1 MNRKK
6 WIFIGTA
13 ALIVLSAC
21 GGYFFLKPSRSEEEK
36 PRTEIVRSA
45 PFIVKIRETGKLE
58 PLISVNVKSNV
69 EGEIARIFVREGE
82 KVQQGDALIKLD
94 DERIREEQIQAN
106 ANLEAAKA
114 QLDQSKQSVE
124 LTRIRQNAQLKSAE
138 DGASIAKASLDAAK
152 KSTIQQ
158 IRSAELE
165 LANARAYLDQD
176 LIALNQARITERQ
189 SHLSLSRA
197 KSRLASTRVNLTNAE
212 SELTRSKELYEKKY
226 ISLSALENAQ
236 AAEASARTTYEQ
248 TEQDV
253 SAAEESVKSAAESI
267 ASRETGIASRRE
279 AIRVQE
285 ANLETL
291 KESRKAIEYQAELQ
305 LQTAETELKR
315 VRDSAE
321 AEVKNSESALAIAN
335 ANYIRAESGLKNAE
349 ERLEWTEITAPL
361 AGSIIALVVEEGEI
375 VQSGRSAFAQGP
387 AIMTIADLSQM
398 VINTYINEVD
408 IPRIQVDQKAEI
420 HLGAYPER
428 VFEGRVK
435 EISPQGIPLENVT
448 KFEVVI
454 EALGSPEEL
463 KPGMN
468 ADVDII
474 VADRQDVTQLPI
486 ETLIEKTKM
495 IVQLGVAGS
504 DMQQLS
510 MDQSVDIESRSGKRY
525 GGRIVG
531 FNESAEYAA
540 TVFID
545 ETAPAGLRAGI
556 QTMSLILKTDS
567 GKKEDETRIEDLR
580 CLVERDRKQLVL
592 LPVETENKD
601 ESSDRETAIKVGL
614 RNDMSFE
621 ILEGLSV
628 GDSVLVPDLSRLIER

>member
-6 WIFIGTA
+6 WTLIGTA
-13 ALIVLSAC
+13 ALLALLAG
-21 GGYFFLKPSRSEEEK
+21 GGYIVLKPSKSEEEK
-36 PRTEIVRSA
+36 PRAEIVRSA

-69 EGEIARIFVREGE
+69 EGEIARIFVRQGD

-94 DERIREEQIQAN
+94 DERIREEQVQAN

-124 LTRIRQNAQLKSAE
+124 LTRIRQDAQLKSAE
-138 DGASIAKASLDAAK
+138 DGASIAKASLDAAQ

-189 SHLSLSRA
+189 SQLSLSRA
-197 KSRLASTRVNLTNAE
+197 KSRLSSTRVNLTNAE

-236 AAEASARTTYEQ
+236 ASEASARTTYEQ

-267 ASRETGIASRRE
+267 ASRETGISSRRE

-285 ANLETL
+285 ANLGTL
-291 KESRKAIEYQAELQ
+291 KESREAIEYQAQLQ

-335 ANYIRAESGLKNAE
+335 ANYIRADSGLKNAE
-349 ERLEWTEITAPL
+349 ERLEWTQITAPL
-361 AGSIIALVVEEGEI
+361 TGSIIALVVEEGEI

-398 VINTYINEVD
+398 VIKTYINEVD

-420 HLGAYPER
+420 HLGAYPDS
-428 VFEGRVK
+428 VFQGRVK

-495 IVQLGVAGS
+495 IVQLGVAGA
-504 DMQQLS
+504 DRQRLS
-510 MDQSVDIESRSGKRY
+510 IDQSVDVESRSGKRY
-525 GGRIVG
+525 GGRIVA
-531 FNESAEYAA
+531 FNESGEYAA
-540 TVFID
+540 TAFID

-556 QTMSLILKTDS
+556 QTMTLILKTDS
-567 GKKEDETRIEDLR
+567 GKKEDETKIEDLR

-592 LPVETENKD
+592 LPVETDNSGD
-601 ESSDRETAIKVGL
+601 SNDRETAIKVGL

-628 GDSVLVPDLSRLIER
+628 GDSVLVPDLSRLIGR